1 MCSNSTPRKKR
12 RSIQEHPVI
21 DVSKSI
27 SPSLSTTQL
36 AICSDQLAVCYI
48 SLLWL
53 DASNKGES
61 IWSMYDF
68 TYFVWAE
75 WMETTSST
83 HLYKS
88 RLMKTNV
95 FFMSWNPLRLSQSLQ
110 STMLTCIYCNFPSNM
125 AKGWKIQYLQL
136 YIHAKSAWFPRIVQ
150 ENHQLSAT
158 FYCYVLVVT
167 QWFIIIQLLLSLPM
181 PGHTLITPF
190 AVGQTQV
197 CCGQL
202 IKYSDCR
209 HGYLFRSF
217 LEWRST
223 PKIGDGHLTFHV
235 AFLQSAYKPHI
246 FTGKTRN
253 IIISSKLT
261 PSFLA
266 YSLEKHGTWKSPLKR
281 NIIISSKPSFL
292 ACHVIFF
299 FGGSTFGVDEFIPR
313 HQIAEEPMLHTTR
326 YCSPS
331 RSTSFSTRRRLAG
344 GPAEDTGGEISWEHA
359 TYIFIIYIKYITW
372 M

>member
-1 MCSNSTPRKKR
+1 MYLKAYHH
-12 RSIQEHPVI
+12 RSPQ
-21 DVSKSI
+21 
-27 SPSLSTTQL
+27 LSWRYAVTNWLFVTFRCCDSMQ
-36 AICSDQLAVCYI
+36 AIRGNQYDLCMT
-48 SLLWL
+48 LLTL
-53 DASNKGES
+53 FEQK
-61 IWSMYDF
+61 
-68 TYFVWAE
+68 

-292 ACHVIFF
+292 ACHVNFF
-299 FGGSTFGVDEFIPR
+299 FRGVYFWGWWVHPQAPNCRGTNAAHHPILLTIQVHVVLHPTTLGWRACRR
-313 HQIAEEPMLHTTR
+313 HWRWNFLRA
-326 YCSPS
+326 CN
-331 RSTSFSTRRRLAG
+331 
-344 GPAEDTGGEISWEHA
+344 
-359 TYIFIIYIKYITW
+359 IYIYYIY
-372 M
+372 